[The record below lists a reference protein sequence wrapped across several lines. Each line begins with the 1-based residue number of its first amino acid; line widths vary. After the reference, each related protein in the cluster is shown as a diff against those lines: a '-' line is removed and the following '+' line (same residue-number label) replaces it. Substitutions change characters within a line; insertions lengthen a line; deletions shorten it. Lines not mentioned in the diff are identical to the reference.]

1 METQIRKQGIKCGT
15 LIIIFNQSL
24 VSSWVHFCLEV
35 FEIAVYFIILLEA
48 RASELPWVRSFFQ
61 TRRRHAG
68 LYLISCFNISVT
80 QALSSQVSAR
90 PLRR

>member
-1 METQIRKQGIKCGT
+1 MGIYMETQIRKQGIKCGT

-61 TRRRHAG
+61 TRRRQD
-68 LYLISCFNISVT
+68 CT
-80 QALSSQVSAR
+80 
-90 PLRR
+90 